1 MTSTPVKDAGFGLG
15 GLMGASGAQSRA
27 SGNFQAVWNN
37 QKPDGKAP
45 DLQRENTRTVK
56 KTPGDS
62 LKARDEH
69 RARTEK
75 REPSRD
81 VEERTDISEEE
92 LEKAAET
99 LGTAAME
106 IIDQVAET
114 FDMTVEEV
122 QEIMGELGME
132 QLDALDTGR
141 LGELIMAVTG
151 EEDMASLL
159 TDEELYGSYKELVQ
173 QLTQVME
180 SAAGE
185 LDVEPEQLQEIS
197 AQLQKQ
203 KVDDVPQ
210 LQEFQV
216 EERGGVTALSE
227 PVMEVSAEKTEKPRF
242 RETDDNAEEPVEMP
256 GMDAAEDRT
265 IVEKADN
272 EGAAS
277 RREDRDS
284 KKSGDH
290 ADRGEA
296 PNFFTQTP
304 GAERFEA
311 QIQQTAGT
319 ESPWDT
325 DTQNIMRQIMD
336 YMKLN
341 LKGDMSSME
350 MQLHPASLGTLQ
362 IQIASKGGVVTA
374 NFIAQNEAVKAA
386 LETQM
391 ATLQERFA
399 EQGVKVEAIEV
410 TVQTHQFEQN
420 LEQGR
425 GGANQGREPS
435 RRGRVRRLNIDDVPT
450 GEEMAEE
457 DRLARNLMEQ
467 NGNTVDYTA

>member
-1 MTSTPVKDAGFGLG
+1 MTSTPVKDAGFGLS

-37 QKPDGKAP
+37 QKSDGNAP
-45 DLQRENTRTVK
+45 NLQKESARTVK

-99 LGTAAME
+99 LGTASMQ
-106 IIDQVAET
+106 IIDQVADA
-114 FDMTVEEV
+114 FGMTGEEV

-132 QLDALDTGR
+132 QLDALDPGR

-159 TDEELYGSYKELVQ
+159 TDEELYGSYKELMQ
-173 QLTQVME
+173 QLTQALE
-180 SAAGE
+180 GTSEE
-185 LDVEPEQLQEIS
+185 LNVEPEQLQEIS
-197 AQLQKQ
+197 AQLQKH
-203 KVDDVPQ
+203 KAGDVPQ
-210 LQEFQV
+210 IQEFQV
-216 EERGGVTALSE
+216 ERAAAALSE
-227 PVMEVSAEKTEKPRF
+227 PVIEVSAEKTEEPRS
-242 RETDDNAEEPVEMP
+242 RETDDSKVSSEMP
-256 GMDAAEDRT
+256 GMDAAAEDRT
-265 IVEKADN
+265 AMERADN
-272 EGAAS
+272 EGGAS
-277 RREDRDS
+277 RKEERDS
-284 KKSGDH
+284 RKSGNH
-290 ADRGEA
+290 AERGEA
-296 PNFFTQTP
+296 SNFFTQTP

-319 ESPWDT
+319 QSPWDT

-374 NFIAQNEAVKAA
+374 NFIAQSEAVKAA

-410 TVQTHQFEQN
+410 TVQTHEFEQN

-435 RRGRVRRLNIDDVPT
+435 RRGRVRRLNIDDAPV

>member
-27 SGNFQAVWNN
+27 SGNFQSVWNN
-37 QKPDGKAP
+37 QKSDGSAP
-45 DLQRENTRTVK
+45 ELQKESARTVK

-69 RARTEK
+69 RARTEM

-99 LGTAAME
+99 LGTAALQ
-106 IIDQVAET
+106 IIDRVAEA
-114 FDMTVEEV
+114 FGMTGEEV
-122 QEIMGELGME
+122 QEIMDGLGME
-132 QLDALDTGR
+132 QLDALDPGR
-141 LGELIMAVTG
+141 LGELIMAISG
-151 EEDMASLL
+151 EKDMAPLL
-159 TDEELYGSYKELVQ
+159 TDEDLYGSYRELMQ
-173 QLTQVME
+173 QLSQALE
-180 SAAGE
+180 GAAEE
-185 LDVEPEQLQEIS
+185 LDTEPERLREIS
-197 AQLQKQ
+197 LQLR
-203 KVDDVPQ
+203 
-210 LQEFQV
+210 EFQAN
-216 EERGGVTALSE
+216 EDTE
-227 PVMEVSAEKTEKPRF
+227 PVIEVSAEGMKEPKF
-242 RETDDNAEEPVEMP
+242 RETDDKAEGHAEAPAMN
-256 GMDAAEDRT
+256 MAEDRT
-265 IVEKADN
+265 AMEKTDH
-272 EGAAS
+272 EGGAS
-277 RREDRDS
+277 RREGRDPG
-284 KKSGDH
+284 KSGDRP
-290 ADRGEA
+290 DRGDA
-296 PNFFTQTP
+296 PNLFTQAP
-304 GAERFEA
+304 GAERFEDRVRQA
-311 QIQQTAGT
+311 AGT
-319 ESPWDT
+319 EGPWDT

-386 LETQM
+386 LETRM
-391 ATLQERFA
+391 VELQERFS

-410 TVQTHQFEQN
+410 TVQAHEFEQN

-435 RRGRVRRLNIDDVPT
+435 RRGRTRRLNIDDAPAV
-450 GEEMAEE
+450 EEMAEE

>member
-1 MTSTPVKDAGFGLG
+1 MTSTPVKDAGFGLS
-15 GLMGASGAQSRA
+15 GLMGASGAQNRA

-37 QKPDGKAP
+37 QKSDGNAP
-45 DLQRENTRTVK
+45 DLQKESARTVK

-99 LGTAAME
+99 LGTAAIQ
-106 IIDQVAET
+106 IIDRVAEA
-114 FDMTVEEV
+114 FGMTGEEV
-122 QEIMGELGME
+122 QEVMGELGME
-132 QLDALDTGR
+132 QPDALDPGR
-141 LGELIMAVTG
+141 LGELIMTISG

-159 TDEELYGSYKELVQ
+159 TDEDLYGSYRELMQ
-173 QLTQVME
+173 QLTQALE
-180 SAAGE
+180 GAAAE
-185 LDVEPEQLQEIS
+185 LHTEPEQLQEIG
-197 AQLQKQ
+197 AQLRK
-203 KVDDVPQ
+203 
-210 LQEFQV
+210 LQANE
-216 EERGGVTALSE
+216 GTE
-227 PVMEVSAEKTEKPRF
+227 PVIEVSAEDMKEPKF
-242 RETDDNAEEPVEMP
+242 RKTDDKAEDPVEAP
-256 GMDAAEDRT
+256 GMDAAAEDRT
-265 IVEKADN
+265 AMEKTDN
-272 EGAAS
+272 EGGAS
-277 RREDRDS
+277 RRGDRDS
-284 KKSGDH
+284 RKSGDH
-290 ADRGEA
+290 SDRGEA
-296 PNFFTQTP
+296 PNLFTQTP
-304 GAERFEA
+304 GAEHFEA
-311 QIQQTAGT
+311 QVQQTAGT

-374 NFIAQNEAVKAA
+374 NFIAQSEAVKAA

-410 TVQTHQFEQN
+410 TVQTHEFEQN

-435 RRGRVRRLNIDDVPT
+435 RRGRVRRLNIDDAPAV
-450 GEEMAEE
+450 EEMAEE